1 MNPQETTTMQRFL
14 RPGLAALAGAVVLI
28 GAACSSNGD
37 DNSPGASDTP
47 RDSATSVPT
56 QQSSTTR
63 PGSQMTAEELVRRA
77 EPSVVRIAADAGVG
91 SGFVID
97 ADGYIITNNHVVAG
111 SRSVEVTLSDGSE
124 HPAEVIGTDPRADL
138 ALLKIEQGGLTP
150 LPLADLDNVSIGEDV
165 IAIGYA
171 LDLQRG
177 EGPSF
182 SVTRGIVSQKNR
194 AISEGA
200 EILGAVQ
207 TDAAINHG
215 NSGGPLL
222 NLFGEVVGVN
232 TALQPDFSTGG
243 VAQGIG
249 YAVGS
254 DTVRAVYDELRENG
268 EVNRGLLG
276 IRNFESL
283 RPADAS
289 ELGLP
294 EGTRGILLSPEP
306 VSTPNGNQP
315 SVDAAGPAGR
325 AGIEPGDVITR
336 IADID
341 IQNEG
346 DIAIAMIKNGPGE
359 TVEVEIY
366 RDGEQQTLD
375 VTLGTPTA

>member
-1 MNPQETTTMQRFL
+1 MQRFF
-14 RPGLAALAGAVVLI
+14 RPGLAALAGVVLLV
-28 GAACSSNGD
+28 GAACSSNDGG
-37 DNSPGASDTP
+37 SPD
-47 RDSATSVPT
+47 
-56 QQSSTTR
+56 SSTGGDAPTSTPSAE
-63 PGSQMTAEELVRRA
+63 PGSTSPPGEAMSAEELVQLA
-77 EPSVVRIAADAGVG
+77 EPSVVRIQTNSGVG

-97 ADGYIITNNHVVAG
+97 PDGYIVTNNHVVSGA
-111 SRSVEVTLSDGSE
+111 RTVTVTLSDGSE
-124 HPAEVIGTDPRADL
+124 HSADIVGTDPRADL
-138 ALLKIEQGGLTP
+138 ALLKIDQGGLTA
-150 LPLADLDNVSIGEDV
+150 LPLANLDDVAIGQDV

-171 LDLQRG
+171 LDLDRG

-194 AISEGA
+194 GISEGA

-232 TALQPDFSTGG
+232 TALQPDFNTGG

-268 EVNRGLLG
+268 RVNRGLLG
-276 IRNFESL
+276 IRSFEAL
-283 RPADAS
+283 RPADVR

-294 EGTRGILLSPEP
+294 DGTRGILLPAEP
-306 VSTPNGNQP
+306 VATQSGPVS
-315 SVDAAGPAGR
+315 SVDPTGPAAS
-325 AGIEPGDVITR
+325 AGLQPGDVITK

-341 IQNEG
+341 IRNEG
-346 DIAIAMIKNGPGE
+346 DVAIAMIKNGPGKS
-359 TVEVEIY
+359 VEVELY
-366 RDGEQQTLD
+366 RDGESMTLP
-375 VTLGTPTA
+375 VTLGTPQA